1 MFNFFYNRADDKI
14 IDDITTKVHAGT
26 DIYLNWKFPKIVE
39 KGFTCQHCGAKKN
52 IHVEYE
58 ISDLRSI
65 VENVNLRL
73 NPYNRDDYSV
83 KHKVQKAVVE
93 ELNELNSID
102 YLVLCENC
110 S

>member
-1 MFNFFYNRADDKI
+1 MFNFFNTKTNDKI
-14 IDDITTKVHAGT
+14 IDDITTNVYSGT
-26 DIYLNWKFPKIVE
+26 DIYLNWTFPKIVE
-39 KGFTCQHCGAKKN
+39 KDFTCQNCGEKKN

-65 VENVNLRL
+65 VESVNLRL
-73 NPYNRDDYSV
+73 NPYNRNDYSV
-83 KHKVQKAVVE
+83 KHKIQKAVVE